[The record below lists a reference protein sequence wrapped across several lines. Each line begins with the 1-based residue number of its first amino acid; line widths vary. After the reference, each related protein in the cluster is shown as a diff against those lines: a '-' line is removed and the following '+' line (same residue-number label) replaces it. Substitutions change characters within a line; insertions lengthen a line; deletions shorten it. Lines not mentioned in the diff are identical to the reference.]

1 MRKLSAVLAIGLAG
15 AIATPAQAAVLT
27 WTTNLSAAQE
37 VAPNISNST
46 ATGFGMVQFDDTTNV
61 LTLNL
66 RWQGLTVGAR
76 AGHIHCCVASPPG
89 NVAVAL
95 DLFGPLAGLGA
106 AGSFNIVHDL
116 DLFNPF
122 TSGFTAANGGSA
134 LSAMTALAG
143 AMNAGGG
150 RAYYNI
156 HTSTF
161 PGGEIRGNLVVPEP
175 ATLSLLIGA
184 LGLLV
189 AGRKFARS

>member
-27 WTTNLSAAQE
+27 WATNLSAAQE
-37 VAPNISNST
+37 IGTGSNST
-46 ATGFGMVQFDDTTNV
+46 ATGFGMVQFDDSTNV

-66 RWQGLTVGAR
+66 QWQGLTGGPTA
-76 AGHIHCCVASPPG
+76 AHIHCCVGSPPN
-89 NVAVAL
+89 NVGVAL
-95 DLFGPLAGLGA
+95 GLFGGGSGLGA
-106 AGSFNIVHDL
+106 TDTFNAVYDL
-116 DLFNPF
+116 DLVNPF
-122 TSGFTAANGGSA
+122 SGTFSA
-134 LSAMTALAG
+134 GTALQKMNVLIG

-156 HTSTF
+156 HTAQF
-161 PGGEIRGNLVVPEP
+161 PGGEIRGNLTVPEP

>member
-27 WTTNLSAAQE
+27 WFTVLSGAQE
-37 VAPNISNST
+37 FPVPSGST
-46 ATGFGMVQFDDTTNV
+46 ATGTGMVQFDDVSNV

-66 RWQGLTVGAR
+66 QWQGLTGAPG
-76 AGHIHCCVASPPG
+76 AAHIHCCVGSPPN
-89 NVAVAL
+89 NVGVAL
-95 DLFGPLAGLGA
+95 GLFGAGSGLGA
-106 AGSFNIVHDL
+106 TDTFNAVYDL
-116 DLFNPF
+116 DLVNPF
-122 TSGFTAANGGSA
+122 SGGFSA
-134 LSAMTALAG
+134 GTALQKMNVLIG

-156 HTSTF
+156 HTVAF
-161 PGGEIRGNLVVPEP
+161 GGGEIRGNLVVPEP